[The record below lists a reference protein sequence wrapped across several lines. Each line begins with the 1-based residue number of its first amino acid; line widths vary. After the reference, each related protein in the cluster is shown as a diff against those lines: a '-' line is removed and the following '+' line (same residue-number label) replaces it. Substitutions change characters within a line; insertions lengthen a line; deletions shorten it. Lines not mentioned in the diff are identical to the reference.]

1 MSISLQELD
10 AQFSELLPER
20 EALGR
25 MSFSFAHDVP
35 CHPHHHH
42 TPLRAEAEV
51 RAEAVRA
58 PAVRPPAVRH
68 PAGAV
73 PAPYPPRAVR

>member
-42 TPLRAEAEV
+42 HHHHCEPTHDGPTHDGPTHDGPISVLN
-51 RAEAVRA
+51 
-58 PAVRPPAVRH
+58 
-68 PAGAV
+68 G
-73 PAPYPPRAVR
+73 